1 MACDKV
7 IQARADVASLTMEE
21 CSTNA
26 SEDPKFQK
34 RSPNYNREHR
44 KSPSQKASMATN
56 EIQVIDLKPPTSVA
70 RVSPESADQSIKLA
84 ASDTT
89 KIDSQV
95 DGDVEKF
102 MSLDVHSP
110 EFTSYVNQITSLGR
124 DEIAAS
130 ASASSRLLDEPMRM
144 VKGGASPSEDVGKN
158 ILALRREMEKLDPQ
172 KAGLLRGAKKILG
185 FIPFGNTVTDYFNAY
200 ASAKSTL
207 DGIVD
212 SLRRGRDQILRDNA
226 AIEVEQQRIWES
238 MTRLRKFSYY
248 ASKLDDSLEREIDSI
263 KSSDP
268 ERAKI
273 LRDDVLYR
281 LTQRRQSIMTQ
292 MAVNTQGYMVIG
304 MIMKTNDDLA
314 ITVDDTTTTSMSAMR
329 TAVLAAQTLSG
340 QKDLIEKV
348 RGMRQATNNMIVS
361 TSKMLEQNS
370 TDIAQV
376 SSDPAVS
383 VAALTESFSHVF
395 KAMDAYSDYHEKAI
409 DAMKVSIAGMETQI
423 ERSRNYLEPER
434 QAIIAAKNKPVTL
447 GQIKIDWWATSRN
460 YQISR

>member
-1 MACDKV
+1 M
-7 IQARADVASLTMEE
+7 T
-21 CSTNA
+21 TNA
-26 SEDPKFQK
+26 
-34 RSPNYNREHR
+34 
-44 KSPSQKASMATN
+44 
-56 EIQVIDLKPPTSVA
+56 IQIIDLKPPTPVA
-70 RVSPESADQSIKLA
+70 NVSPETADQSIKLA

-95 DGDVEKF
+95 DGNVEKF

-172 KAGLLRGAKKILG
+172 KAGLLGGAKKILG

-212 SLRRGRDQILRDNA
+212 SLRRGKDQILRDNA

-329 TAVLAAQTLSG
+329 T
-340 QKDLIEKV
+340 
-348 RGMRQATNNMIVS
+348 
-361 TSKMLEQNS
+361 
-370 TDIAQV
+370 
-376 SSDPAVS
+376 
-383 VAALTESFSHVF
+383 
-395 KAMDAYSDYHEKAI
+395 
-409 DAMKVSIAGMETQI
+409 MK
-423 ERSRNYLEPER
+423 RR
-434 QAIIAAKNKPVTL
+434 
-447 GQIKIDWWATSRN
+447 
-460 YQISR
+460 